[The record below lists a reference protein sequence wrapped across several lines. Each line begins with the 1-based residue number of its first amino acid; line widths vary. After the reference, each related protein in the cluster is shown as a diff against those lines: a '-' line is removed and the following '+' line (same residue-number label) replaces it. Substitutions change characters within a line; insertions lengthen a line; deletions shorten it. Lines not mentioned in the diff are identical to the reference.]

1 MSAPEEPSAA
11 PPKQPRP
18 WPRHGARPGADYRIF
33 RTRFD
38 DLENPR
44 TGRRMERVVVE
55 TPDWVNIVALTP
67 ERDVVV
73 VRQHRFGTGATTI
86 EIPGGMIDP
95 GEAPLDA
102 AVRELRE
109 ETGYEAETWTPLG
122 RVAPNPAFLD
132 NSCFHFLAEGCRRT
146 SAQDQDPGEDIFVDI
161 MTQEQVVDGIAS
173 GAIDHALVLTAMLRV
188 LDLRTHAIGAGEDR

>member
-1 MSAPEEPSAA
+1 MAAPEDPSAA
-11 PPKQPRP
+11 SSTWPRP

-33 RTRFD
+33 KTRFD
-38 DLENPR
+38 ELENPR
-44 TGRRMERVVVE
+44 TGQRMERVVVE

-67 ERDVVV
+67 EREIVV
-73 VRQHRFGTGATTI
+73 VRQHRFGTNAPTI

-109 ETGYEAETWTPLG
+109 ETGYEAESWTPLG
-122 RVAPNPAFLD
+122 HVAPNPAFLD
-132 NSCFHFLAEGCRRT
+132 NTCFHFLAEGCRPT
-146 SAQDQDPGEDIFVDI
+146 SEQDQDPGEDIVVDT
-161 MTQEQVVDGIAS
+161 MTQAQIIEGIAG

-188 LDLRTHAIGAGEDR
+188 LDLRTHAIQGDGGR